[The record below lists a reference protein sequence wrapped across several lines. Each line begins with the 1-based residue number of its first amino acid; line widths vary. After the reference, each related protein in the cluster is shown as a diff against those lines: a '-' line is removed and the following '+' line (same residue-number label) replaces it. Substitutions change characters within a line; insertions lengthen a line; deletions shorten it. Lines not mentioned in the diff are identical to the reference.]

1 MILTGEYGCDRDRLL
16 MAYSDL
22 TLEDIQSQ
30 FQIDFLEQNDLFEQ
44 VEPVQPSQ
52 LLQDILADNIP
63 LALSSDTEKARS
75 EMIVA
80 PILIELRRL
89 FDRQISLFSGIE
101 FNVDRARGLN
111 GRCDFIISQS
121 ASLLSMNV
129 PVLTLVE
136 AKNDNIK
143 SGIPQCIGETI
154 AAQIFNAQR
163 NHEVPCIYGIVTTGS
178 IWKFLKLERST
189 VKIELREHFLENLA
203 VLLGIL
209 SQIVRETKY

>member
-1 MILTGEYGCDRDRLL
+1 
-16 MAYSDL
+16 MAYIDL
-22 TLEDIQSQ
+22 TLEEIQAQ

-44 VEPVQPSQ
+44 VTPVQPSQ

-80 PILIELRRL
+80 PILIELRRI

-101 FNVDRARGLN
+101 FNVDRDRGLN
-111 GRCDFIISQS
+111 GRCDFIVSKS
-121 ASLLSMNV
+121 ASLLSMNA
-129 PVLTLVE
+129 PILTLVE

-143 SGIPQCIGETI
+143 SGIPQCIGEMI

-163 NHEVPCIYGIVTTGS
+163 NREVSCIHGIVTTGS
-178 IWKFLKLERST
+178 IWKFLKLEQST

-209 SQIVRETKY
+209 SQMIHDTR